1 MKLVVSNLPSPGDT
15 QLLEGIPNSAPS
27 KQWHV
32 FKRTKSDQSR
42 RKERTPKPMSD
53 TIMSCKQREEEP
65 QNLYVNDRVYQG
77 PDTGSKMNFYF
88 FYLQK

>member
-1 MKLVVSNLPSPGDT
+1 
-15 QLLEGIPNSAPS
+15 
-27 KQWHV
+27 
-32 FKRTKSDQSR
+32 
-42 RKERTPKPMSD
+42 MSD

-77 PDTGSKMNFYF
+77 PDTGSKMNFYYF